1 MNISGGLDFGEA
13 FANFVTNG
21 QFAQAKDG
29 QIGGGIFNKVMLIVA
44 VPILI
49 VIGLIVYAKFEGTVN
64 HGSITTDA
72 SDAINTTSTNTY
84 SGFNLAA
91 VLPIV
96 IAAVAILSIVMSVF
110 AFRR

>member
-1 MNISGGLDFGEA
+1 LDFGET
-13 FANFVTNG
+13 FADFVTNG
-21 QFAQAKDG
+21 EFTQAKKG
-29 QIGGGIFNKVMLIVA
+29 QMGGGIFSKVMLIVA

-49 VIGLIVYAKFEGTVN
+49 VIGLIVYAKFEGTID
-64 HGSITTDA
+64 HESITSEA
-72 SDAINTTSTNTY
+72 SSAINTTSSNTY

-96 IAAVAILSIVMSVF
+96 IAAVAILSIVMGVF

>member
-1 MNISGGLDFGEA
+1 MSLLAGVEFGEA

-21 QFAQAKDG
+21 QFARAKKG

-49 VIGLIVYAKFEGTVN
+49 VIGLIVYAKFEGTVD
-64 HGSITTDA
+64 HGSITSDA
-72 SDAINTTSTNTY
+72 SEAINTTSQNTY

-96 IAAVAILSIVMSVF
+96 IAAVAILSIVMGVF
-110 AFRR
+110 AFKR